1 MAALSLRYCPQ
12 YCKSV
17 HRSGE
22 NAAMNHLIA
31 ACCQKAAC
39 NRSPVK
45 HPSAATSVQIHSVGS
60 GSLKIDA
67 CRFEAYGHKRPRHKG
82 KPHTVSV
89 LLPLHTRQWTP
100 KCCSLLLALVCR
112 DSPFHIRSIKF
123 LFCSPTP
130 LQLICSFAATF
141 TAFPLQTRS
150 SCSWDPF
157 GSMGN
162 KIGKNPGLRLA
173 DWGR

>member
-1 MAALSLRYCPQ
+1 MAARRLRYCPQ

-22 NAAMNHLIA
+22 NSCHKSPKSSMLPESRL
-31 ACCQKAAC
+31 QKRGPA
-39 NRSPVK
+39 K

-60 GSLKIDA
+60 GSLKIAA
-67 CRFEAYGHKRPRHKG
+67 CRFEAFSHMHPRHKG

-89 LLPLHTRQWTP
+89 LLPLL
-100 KCCSLLLALVCR
+100 CL

-123 LFCSPTP
+123 LFCSPAP
-130 LQLICSFAATF
+130 LQLICSFTATF
-141 TAFPLQTRS
+141 TAFPLQTTS

-162 KIGKNPGLRLA
+162 KIGKTHACVWQTGAGDHTPDDTAAG
-173 DWGR
+173 

>member
-1 MAALSLRYCPQ
+1 MSTGLGRTAAI
-12 YCKSV
+12 
-17 HRSGE
+17 
-22 NAAMNHLIA
+22 NHLIA

-39 NRSPVK
+39 NRSLAK
-45 HPSAATSVQIHSVGS
+45 HPSAAASVQIHSVGS
-60 GSLKIDA
+60 GSLKIAA
-67 CRFEAYGHKRPRHKG
+67 CRFEAFSHMHPRHKG
-82 KPHTVSV
+82 KPHTVGV
-89 LLPLHTRQWTP
+89 LLPRSWTAE
-100 KCCSLLLALVCR
+100 CCSLLLPPLCL

-123 LFCSPTP
+123 LFCSPAR

-162 KIGKNPGLRLA
+162 KIGKTHA
-173 DWGR
+173 CIW